1 MQSVIEM
8 PVCIDESDKVASL
21 DDVLGTL
28 KVAYTVVACSH
39 CGRMVM
45 LNELTTA
52 AVREAVLA

>member
-8 PVCIDESDKVASL
+8 PVCIEESDKVASL

-28 KVAYTVVACSH
+28 KVAYTAVACAS

-45 LNELTTA
+45 LHELTTA
-52 AVREAVLA
+52 AIREPVLA

>member
-1 MQSVIEM
+1 MKSAIEM

-28 KVAYTVVACSH
+28 KVTYTVVACTH

-45 LNELTTA
+45 LDELTA
-52 AVREAVLA
+52 PAVREPALA

>member
-1 MQSVIEM
+1 MNSVIEM

-28 KVAYTVVACSH
+28 KVTYTVVACAQ

-45 LNELTTA
+45 LNELTA
-52 AVREAVLA
+52 APVREPVLA

>member
-28 KVAYTVVACSH
+28 KVAYTIVGCAG

-45 LNELTTA
+45 LHELTTA
-52 AVREAVLA
+52 AVREPVLA